1 MKILRLK
8 KSNCKNC
15 YRCIRECPVKSI
27 KFSDHQAHII
37 DDECILCGRC
47 VVTCPQNAKSVI
59 DSTDWV
65 KDAIRAGK
73 RVIAAVAPSFI
84 ADFSVTGIGEL
95 EASLQ
100 KLGFFSAEETAIGAY
115 IVKTEYENMI
125 RAGKQDV
132 IISTCCT
139 SVVRLVQKYYPAAV
153 KYLAHVLS
161 PMQAHAADIKRRYPD
176 AYVVFIGPCIA
187 KKAEGDE
194 DGSYTDAVL
203 TFDELREWA
212 ADRRIALESDSEPL
226 SDDHKRSRFFPSTG
240 GIIKS
245 MDKQEGYRYIAV
257 DGVKRCMRALESV
270 LNGDLTH
277 CFLEMSACEGSCIG
291 GPATRKYKEHMLKS
305 EERVTLSAEGG
316 LDFDWKQEVP
326 LVREI
331 EPEYEQ
337 TMHPG
342 ETEIQ
347 KILAQMG
354 KTKPED
360 ELNCGTCGYNTC
372 REKALA
378 VFQGKADVT
387 MCLPFMKEKA
397 ESFSNI
403 IIENSPNAIM
413 VLDAQLNVSQLN
425 EAACAL
431 FGIEE
436 PAAVLNTN
444 VITLM
449 DPEEYAEVLASE
461 KPILNRKC
469 YLPKYGKY
477 VEEFIIYYKDSD
489 ILISI
494 LKDITKEEQE
504 AEKAQKMRL
513 DTVEA
518 TDRVIDKQMTTV
530 QEIASLLGETVAE
543 TKVVLTK
550 LKNTILAEEKRDE

>member
-1 MKILRLK
+1 M
-8 KSNCKNC
+8 
-15 YRCIRECPVKSI
+15 CIR
-27 KFSDHQAHII
+27 
-37 DDECILCGRC
+37 
-47 VVTCPQNAKSVI
+47 
-59 DSTDWV
+59 DS
-65 KDAIRAGK
+65 
-73 RVIAAVAPSFI
+73 
-84 ADFSVTGIGEL
+84 
-95 EASLQ
+95 
-100 KLGFFSAEETAIGAY
+100 
-115 IVKTEYENMI
+115 
-125 RAGKQDV
+125 
-132 IISTCCT
+132 
-139 SVVRLVQKYYPAAV
+139 
-153 KYLAHVLS
+153 
-161 PMQAHAADIKRRYPD
+161 
-176 AYVVFIGPCIA
+176 
-187 KKAEGDE
+187 
-194 DGSYTDAVL
+194 
-203 TFDELREWA
+203 
-212 ADRRIALESDSEPL
+212 
-226 SDDHKRSRFFPSTG
+226 
-240 GIIKS
+240 
-245 MDKQEGYRYIAV
+245 
-257 DGVKRCMRALESV
+257 
-270 LNGDLTH
+270 
-277 CFLEMSACEGSCIG
+277 
-291 GPATRKYKEHMLKS
+291 KYKEHMLKS

-316 LDFDWKQEVP
+316 LDFNWKQEVP
-326 LVREI
+326 LAREI

-378 VFQGKADVT
+378 VYQGKADVT